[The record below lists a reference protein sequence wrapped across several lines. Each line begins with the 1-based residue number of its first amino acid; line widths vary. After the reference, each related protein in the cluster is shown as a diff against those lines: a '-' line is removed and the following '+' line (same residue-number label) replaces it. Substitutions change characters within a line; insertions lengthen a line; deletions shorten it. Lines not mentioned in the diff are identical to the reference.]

1 MPLWRSADIKWGRRI
16 LRRYS
21 GTCPWHPYVFLSIS
35 RYIVISIIRKIS
47 HPSEWSKILFILF
60 IQRAARCSLNLC
72 PDGFFS
78 STLCGFSLTVSQ
90 AFSQGGIPILQEWI
104 FMVGRKPGKLAY
116 EGVLTTL
123 KMFQKNNPGL
133 VFLLFSSHP
142 SGWSP
147 KA

>member
-1 MPLWRSADIKWGRRI
+1 MVKNPF
-16 LRRYS
+16 
-21 GTCPWHPYVFLSIS
+21 HP
-35 RYIVISIIRKIS
+35 
-47 HPSEWSKILFILF
+47 F

-78 STLCGFSLTVSQ
+78 STQCGFSLTVSQ

-104 FMVGRKPGKLAY
+104 FMVGRKPRKLAY

-133 VFLLFSSHP
+133 VFVLFSSHP
-142 SGWSP
+142 SEWPP

>member
-1 MPLWRSADIKWGRRI
+1 MVKNPFHPARSA
-16 LRRYS
+16 
-21 GTCPWHPYVFLSIS
+21 
-35 RYIVISIIRKIS
+35 
-47 HPSEWSKILFILF
+47 
-60 IQRAARCSLNLC
+60 CSLNLC

-104 FMVGRKPGKLAY
+104 FMVGRKPRKLAY

-133 VFLLFSSHP
+133 VF
-142 SGWSP
+142 
-147 KA
+147 